1 MGNLNFQDEHDGS
14 SQQAGTPAREAGG
27 QKSEDLIVDEAT
39 AGTKFLWIA
48 LVVIVIAGIGGG
60 LYLLNKYGYLNF
72 SSKHQAEAV
81 VNEST
86 SVPPEDKSATPANA
100 QAAPTGKF
108 ALQVSAFRTE
118 ALADN
123 FAAKLRTKG
132 IDAYVFAGD
141 APNDGKWFKVCVGSF
156 DTKLRA
162 IAATEEMKRKV
173 GTDVWVVP
181 AQ

>member
-1 MGNLNFQDEHDGS
+1 MADLSKRGLLPVRPGD
-14 SQQAGTPAREAGG
+14 
-27 QKSEDLIVDEAT
+27 QKSEDIIVDEAT

-100 QAAPTGKF
+100 QAVRPAS
-108 ALQVSAFRTE
+108 LRCRFRPSGQ
-118 ALADN
+118 
-123 FAAKLRTKG
+123 KL
-132 IDAYVFAGD
+132 
-141 APNDGKWFKVCVGSF
+141 
-156 DTKLRA
+156 LR
-162 IAATEEMKRKV
+162 IISRRS
-173 GTDVWVVP
+173 
-181 AQ
+181 